1 MLCQLHQKKKK
12 KYDEKEQKQSSEPT
26 QVKTKEQLEAGQSLM
41 SPSFFV
47 SHQTNN
53 YNISQV

>member
-1 MLCQLHQKKKK
+1 MSAALKKKK
-12 KYDEKEQKQSSEPT
+12 NDEKEQKQSSEPT